1 MGVRGGTLCTPLLEC
16 GKLRRIDP
24 WVCLLFKSG
33 SGSDSGT
40 IEHPRYLTEPRGK
53 DGGKK
58 KKKKRSASSS
68 NAGIE
73 GTPHLQRRLGQSISE
88 DEL

>member
-1 MGVRGGTLCTPLLEC
+1 MRVAEKYRSLGLILSLC
-16 GKLRRIDP
+16 
-24 WVCLLFKSG
+24 SG